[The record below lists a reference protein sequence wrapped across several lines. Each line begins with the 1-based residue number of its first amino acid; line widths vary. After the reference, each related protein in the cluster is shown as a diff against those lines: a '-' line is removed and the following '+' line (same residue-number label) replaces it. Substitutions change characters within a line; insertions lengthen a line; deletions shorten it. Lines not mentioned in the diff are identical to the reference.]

1 MASSSSVHLQEL
13 VLSSSSF
20 LTALHDAKT
29 GSLLT
34 AFKQSSTA
42 GSSSGVLDAA
52 SLDITTAGSKGK
64 ARANETSTTTATW
77 RQLADVVEGRDGQGG
92 FVVAALP
99 GGKGAL
105 NVWSFQ
111 RVCLMIAVHTE
122 ISLMLT
128 LFDVSQEAPMHRLL
142 IPVKPTCLA
151 LSKNGVYLAVGA
163 QDGRILLWEVGIDP
177 PAKKPVLRQPLA
189 DCHWIACSIL

>member
-1 MASSSSVHLQEL
+1 MASTSGVHLQEL

-92 FVVAALP
+92 IVVAALP

-111 RVCLMIAVHTE
+111 RVSLMIAPRTYRNFTHVDFVRCVAGSPGASFTHPRQAYLLSFVKE
-122 ISLMLT
+122 WRISRRW
-128 LFDVSQEAPMHRLL
+128 SA
-142 IPVKPTCLA
+142 
-151 LSKNGVYLAVGA
+151 G
-163 QDGRILLWEVGIDP
+163 W
-177 PAKKPVLRQPLA
+177 
-189 DCHWIACSIL
+189 